1 MSYKEIQP
9 SELILNENG
18 SIYHLHLKPE
28 NIAKD
33 IIFVGDPDRVE
44 KVTKHFET
52 IEFSIQK
59 REFKTVTGF
68 YKNKKISVISTGIG
82 ADNIDIVLNELDAL
96 VNIDLEKRV
105 IKEKLTSLNIYRIG
119 TSGALQKNIPIDSF
133 LISSHGLDV
142 NGMLQSYQTESI
154 SNTSFEDA
162 FVTHA
167 NWHPHK
173 TKPILIEGSNPL
185 IDKFYSNK
193 TLKGITITAGGFYA
207 AQGRSIRLPLKNEL
221 LNSKIESFSY
231 NNNKITNL
239 EMETSAIYG
248 LSKLLGH
255 NAISLNAILANRS
268 LGVFSTQPEKTVEAL
283 ILYSLEKIIS

>member
-142 NGMLQSYQTESI
+142 NGMLQSYETANI
-154 SNTSFEDA
+154 SNTSFEEA
-162 FVTHA
+162 FVTHT

-173 TKPILIEGSNPL
+173 TKPILIEGSKPL

>member
-1 MSYKEIQP
+1 M
-9 SELILNENG
+9 
-18 SIYHLHLKPE
+18 HLKPE

-142 NGMLQSYQTESI
+142 NGMLQSYETANI
-154 SNTSFEDA
+154 SNTSFEEA
-162 FVTHA
+162 FVTHT

-173 TKPILIEGSNPL
+173 TKPILIEGSKPL

>member
-1 MSYKEIQP
+1 MSKPIQP

-18 SIYHLHLKPE
+18 SVYHLHLKPE
-28 NIAKD
+28 HVAKN

-68 YKNKKISVISTGIG
+68 YKNKRISVISTGIG

-133 LISSHGLDV
+133 LISTHGLDV
-142 NGMLQSYQTESI
+142 NGMLQSYETKNI
-154 SNTSFEDA
+154 SNSAFENA
-162 FVTHA
+162 FTVHT
-167 NWHPHK
+167 NWHQYK
-173 TKPILIEGSNPL
+173 SKPLLIEGSNAL
-185 IDKFYSNK
+185 IEKFASEK

-207 AQGRSIRLPLKNEL
+207 PQGRSIRLPLQDEHLNE
-221 LNSKIESFSY
+221 KIASFSY
-231 NNNKITNL
+231 QNKQITNL

-255 NAISLNAILANRS
+255 KAVSLNAILANRG
-268 LGVFSTQPEKTVEAL
+268 LGLFSKNPEKTVNQL
-283 ILYSLEKIIS
+283 IEYSLEKIIS

>member
-1 MSYKEIQP
+1 MSKPIQP

-18 SIYHLHLKPE
+18 SVYHLHLKPE

-44 KVTKHFET
+44 KVSKHFDT

-59 REFKTVTGF
+59 REFKTITGF
-68 YKNKKISVISTGIG
+68 YKHKRISVISTGIG

-96 VNIDLEKRV
+96 VNIDLKKRT
-105 IKEKLTSLNIYRIG
+105 IKERLTSLNIYRIG

-142 NGMLQSYQTESI
+142 NGLLQSYQTTTI
-154 SNTSFEDA
+154 SNPAFENA
-162 FVTHA
+162 FVTHT
-167 NWHPHK
+167 NWHPNK
-173 TKPILIEGSNPL
+173 TTPILIEGNKSL
-185 IDKFYSNK
+185 IKKFASDK
-193 TLKGITITAGGFYA
+193 TQEGITITAGGFYA
-207 AQGRSIRLPLKNEL
+207 PQGRSIRLPLLDEKLNE
-221 LNSKIESFSY
+221 KIIAF
-231 NNNKITNL
+231 NFNKQQITNL

-255 NAISLNAILANRS
+255 KAISLNAILANRS
-268 LGVFSTQPEKTVEAL
+268 LGLFSNNPEKIVNKL
-283 ILYSLEKIIS
+283 ILYSLKKITS